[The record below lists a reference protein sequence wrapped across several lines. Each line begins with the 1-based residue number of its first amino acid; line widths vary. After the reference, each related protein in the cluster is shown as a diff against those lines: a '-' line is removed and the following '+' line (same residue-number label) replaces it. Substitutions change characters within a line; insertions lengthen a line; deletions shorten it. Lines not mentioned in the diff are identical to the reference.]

1 MREGPASILVVED
14 EAAVALDI
22 RATLQRLGYVV
33 PATVG
38 RGRDAID
45 KADAL
50 RPDLVLMD
58 IHLRGDIDGVETAQH
73 VRQAFDIPVI
83 YLTAYADPATLQR
96 ARITEPYGYLLK
108 PFHERELHIV
118 IEMAL
123 YRHEMERRLRESERW
138 LTATL
143 RSIGESVIATDADW
157 RIRFMSRAAETLT
170 GWKADEAAGRD
181 LADVLRVTIPGRPRA
196 LRVGETIASGGTAE
210 GLLLTRDGRQMA
222 VEEVS
227 TLIRDDGGTVIGIVI
242 ALRVLDEVETA
253 PRDTARSSGRT
264 ARARKDRASEP
275 D

>member
-1 MREGPASILVVED
+1 MRSGPASILVVED

-22 RATLQRLGYVV
+22 RATLERLGYAV
-33 PATVG
+33 PAAVG
-38 RGRDAID
+38 RGRDAIER
-45 KADAL
+45 ASAL

-58 IHLRGDIDGVETAQH
+58 IHLRGDMDGVETAQH
-73 VRQAFDIPVI
+73 VRQVLDIPVI

-96 ARITEPYGYLLK
+96 ARVTEPYGYLLK

-143 RSIGESVIATDADW
+143 RSIGESVIATDAEW
-157 RIRFMSRAAETLT
+157 RIRFMSRAAERLT
-170 GWKADEAAGRD
+170 GWKADEAVEHD
-181 LADVLRVTIPGRPRA
+181 LAEVLRVSIPGRPRA
-196 LRVGETIASGGTAE
+196 LPGGDAIANGGTAD

-242 ALRVLDEVETA
+242 ALRVFEMEAAGDRA
-253 PRDTARSSGRT
+253 AR
-264 ARARKDRASEP
+264 RKDPSSDTE
-275 D
+275 

>member
-1 MREGPASILVVED
+1 MRKGPASILVVED

-22 RATLQRLGYVV
+22 RSTLQRLGYAVS
-33 PATVG
+33 AAVG
-38 RGRDAID
+38 RGRDAIER
-45 KADAL
+45 ADAL

-58 IHLRGDIDGVETAQH
+58 IHLRDDMDGVETAQH

-83 YLTAYADPATLQR
+83 YLTAYADPATLER

-108 PFHERELHIV
+108 PFQERELHIV

-143 RSIGESVIATDADW
+143 RSIGESVIATDGDW

-170 GWKADEAAGRD
+170 GWKAAEAEGRD

-196 LRVGETIASGGTAE
+196 LRGGEMIASGGTAE
-210 GLLLTRDGRQMA
+210 GLLLTREGRQMA

-242 ALRVLDEVETA
+242 ALRVFAEVGTGTGDA
-253 PRDTARSSGRT
+253 TPPASRPARNRRDRP
-264 ARARKDRASEP
+264 SEP
-275 D
+275 E

>member
-1 MREGPASILVVED
+1 MRSGPASILVVED

-22 RATLQRLGYVV
+22 RSTLQRLGYAV
-33 PATVG
+33 PAAVG
-38 RGRDAID
+38 RGRDAIER
-45 KADAL
+45 ASAL

-58 IHLRGDIDGVETAQH
+58 IHLRGDMDGVETAQH
-73 VRQAFDIPVI
+73 VRQVLDIPVI

-96 ARITEPYGYLLK
+96 ARVTEPYGYLLK

-143 RSIGESVIATDADW
+143 RSIGESVIATDAEW
-157 RIRFMSRAAETLT
+157 RIRFMSRAAERLT
-170 GWKADEAAGRD
+170 GWKADEAVDHD
-181 LADVLRVTIPGRPRA
+181 LAEVLRVSIPGRPRA
-196 LRVGETIASGGTAE
+196 LPGGDAIASGGTAD

-242 ALRVLDEVETA
+242 ALRVFEMDA
-253 PRDTARSSGRT
+253 AGDRAAR
-264 ARARKDRASEP
+264 RKDPKSDPE
-275 D
+275 